1 MASRDEGVYQAYSTE
16 DAAQSRREMTRK
28 AKQKNKGEKKKMN
41 EVAKRETPSAIIAR
55 MEGQFAKVLPKVLP
69 PDRFCR
75 VVLTAINKNQT
86 LADALADHRNQASVL
101 SAFMRCA
108 EMGLEPDGRR
118 AAITCYKKSSGGYDV
133 TLVPMYQGLAEL
145 AMRSGMISNIHAD
158 KVCENDTFDWNT
170 GEIQHKIDFRKPR
183 GKVYAYYCIVR
194 FKDGSVKTETM
205 SLEEVNA
212 IRDRSSG
219 YQYAKKYGKSCPWTT
234 DPEEMG
240 KKTVFRRCSKWLPLS
255 PEQREVFEA
264 DDDDYLEPA
273 AAIRHAADDKFAQ
286 ANNVGENAVIV
297 DAEAGDSIPMD
308 TPAADQTDAPRE
320 ERDNNLFGN
329 DK

>member
-1 MASRDEGVYQAYSTE
+1 
-16 DAAQSRREMTRK
+16 
-28 AKQKNKGEKKKMN
+28 MN
-41 EVAKRETPSAIIAR
+41 EVTKSNGTTAVAKTEAASAIIRR
-55 MEGQFAKVLPKVLP
+55 MEKEFAKVLPKVLP

-183 GKVYAYYCIVR
+183 GKVYA
-194 FKDGSVKTETM
+194 KQQAS
-205 SLEEVNA
+205 
-212 IRDRSSG
+212 
-219 YQYAKKYGKSCPWTT
+219 KK
-234 DPEEMG
+234 
-240 KKTVFRRCSKWLPLS
+240 
-255 PEQREVFEA
+255 
-264 DDDDYLEPA
+264 
-273 AAIRHAADDKFAQ
+273 
-286 ANNVGENAVIV
+286 
-297 DAEAGDSIPMD
+297 
-308 TPAADQTDAPRE
+308 
-320 ERDNNLFGN
+320 
-329 DK
+329 